1 MRPIQLSPQNQT
13 TPAHC
18 VGHPSRNEGT
28 PQTGSAPF
36 PKHFS
41 TAQLLSCVTYIW
53 IVEVRMSHKF
63 RFRLLAVAV
72 CLLMLP
78 PAFAQ
83 QRPLPNAETFLQET
97 KKHLQTDS
105 ALQSSYSYVETR
117 RELKIDSRGQST
129 GESVKVFES
138 YPGLP
143 GEGRWERLISE
154 DGKPVPADQLAKVD
168 RERKKKAEDYAQR
181 LASAPAKTTAD
192 QRRDWEKDQRETAR
206 IVDDIYRV
214 YDIRMVG
221 RETID
226 GHDTIAFSLTA
237 RANAQPQTR
246 EGGMMR
252 HFAVR
257 AWVSETD
264 YELARLEAEATD
276 TVPIAL
282 GLLARVSKGSRL
294 TFERRKVND
303 EVWLPAR
310 ATYMGSARIALVKT
324 IRRGGSSEYSNYKK
338 FTVGTTT
345 TFDSPSTSGRQN

>member
-1 MRPIQLSPQNQT
+1 MSQLF
-13 TPAHC
+13 
-18 VGHPSRNEGT
+18 GSRVLT
-28 PQTGSAPF
+28 F
-36 PKHFS
+36 V
-41 TAQLLSCVTYIW
+41 L
-53 IVEVRMSHKF
+53 
-63 RFRLLAVAV
+63 
-72 CLLMLP
+72 CLLTLP
-78 PAFAQ
+78 PVFAQ
-83 QRPLPNAETFLQET
+83 QRPLPNADAFLQET

-105 ALQSSYSYVETR
+105 ALQSSYSYLETR
-117 RELKIDSRGQST
+117 RELKIDSRGQAT

-143 GEGRWERLISE
+143 GEGRWQRLISQ
-154 DGKPVPADQLAKVD
+154 DGKPVPAEELAKVD

-181 LASAPAKTTAD
+181 LTSQPAKTAAD

-214 YDIRMVG
+214 YDIRMLG

-237 RANAQPQTR
+237 RPNPQPQTR

-257 AWVSETD
+257 AWISETD
-264 YELARLEAEATD
+264 YELAKLEAEATD

-294 TFERRKVND
+294 TFERRKVNG

-310 ATYMGSARIALVKT
+310 ASYMGSARVALVKT

-338 FTVGTTT
+338 FTVGTST
-345 TFDSPSTSGRQN
+345 TFEGPINSGQGR

>member
-1 MRPIQLSPQNQT
+1 MSQLF
-13 TPAHC
+13 
-18 VGHPSRNEGT
+18 GSRVLT
-28 PQTGSAPF
+28 F
-36 PKHFS
+36 V
-41 TAQLLSCVTYIW
+41 L
-53 IVEVRMSHKF
+53 
-63 RFRLLAVAV
+63 
-72 CLLMLP
+72 CLLTLP
-78 PAFAQ
+78 PVFAQ
-83 QRPLPNAETFLQET
+83 QRPLPNADAFLQET

-105 ALQSSYSYVETR
+105 ALQSSYSYLETR

-143 GEGRWERLISE
+143 GEGRWQRLISQ
-154 DGKPVPADQLAKVD
+154 DGKPVPAEELAKVD

-181 LASAPAKTTAD
+181 LTSQPAKTAAD

-214 YDIRMVG
+214 YDIRMLG

-237 RANAQPQTR
+237 HPNPQPQTR

-257 AWVSETD
+257 AWISETD
-264 YELARLEAEATD
+264 YELAKLEAEATD

-294 TFERRKVND
+294 TFERRKVNG

-310 ATYMGSARIALVKT
+310 ASYMGSARVALVKT

-338 FTVGTTT
+338 FTVGTST
-345 TFDSPSTSGRQN
+345 TFEGPTNSGQGR